1 MLITCVFQVPGLSNE
16 DFAAVL
22 EGYNYFNDDQDQH
35 ECLRWFLQSNNLP
48 QIRDVVITQDRFEYL
63 KTNHSTQW

>member
-1 MLITCVFQVPGLSNE
+1 MPIYIWKRLDANNGIPIPGLSNE

-35 ECLRWFLQSNNLP
+35 DFMFLRWFLQSNNFA
-48 QIRDVVITQDRFEYL
+48 QIREV
-63 KTNHSTQW
+63 W